1 MNSSQF
7 YSLFHRQV
15 KVCLCSLLSMFHV
28 SRIIFSITI
37 ICGGF
42 ALSNCGNDYSE
53 TIEIVRKPG
62 YQQSHGPFDSN
73 GKYIESWADKPPR
86 RIFVNRRGE
95 SKSSKPSKPKTLP
108 NPPTPQPNYAP
119 QPQRLPQYTPP
130 SSRPSN
136 YSNRT
141 SPPRTQSTIPP
152 VASQRNP
159 QTSAPRPQPQVI
171 RPRAQAPISHRVTSS
186 DTLYSLSR
194 YYGVSISSIQRA
206 NGIRGTTIVTGSTI
220 LIPR

>member
-1 MNSSQF
+1 MS
-7 YSLFHRQV
+7 Y
-15 KVCLCSLLSMFHV
+15 V
-28 SRIIFSITI
+28 SRIIVSITI
-37 ICGGF
+37 ICGG
-42 ALSNCGNDYSE
+42 ATLSNCGNEYSE
-53 TIEIVRKPG
+53 TIEVVRKPG

-130 SSRPSN
+130 SSRSLN
-136 YSNRT
+136 NSNRT
-141 SPPRTQSTIPP
+141 SPSRIQPTIPP
-152 VASQRNP
+152 VASHRNP
-159 QTSAPRPQPQVI
+159 QTSAPQPQVI